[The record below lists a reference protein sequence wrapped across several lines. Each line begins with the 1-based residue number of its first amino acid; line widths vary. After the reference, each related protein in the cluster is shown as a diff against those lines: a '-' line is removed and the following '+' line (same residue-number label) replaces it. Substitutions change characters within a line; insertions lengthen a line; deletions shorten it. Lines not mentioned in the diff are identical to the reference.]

1 MSAILSIALDI
12 KERLI
17 GLALDGL
24 ASPHTRRAYRAALD
38 EFLTWS
44 QGEQPSVMSKALV
57 NSYKAMLLEKKLA
70 PATINL
76 RLAAVRRLAQE
87 AADNGLLD
95 VSIAAA
101 ISKVRGVR
109 LYGVRIGRWLTSAG
123 ARQLL
128 GIPNSGSLRGKR
140 DRALLAVLLGCGLRR
155 DETASVS
162 VAQFRIVEDRWVI
175 ADVVGKH
182 GRIRTVAVP
191 IWAKA
196 AVDVWCRA
204 GSIMAG
210 RLFRQITKC
219 SAVKGEGFTGQAIY
233 DIVLAHARK
242 VDPDVRPHDLRR
254 SFARLAHEGHAPIEQ
269 LSITLGHASIATTE
283 KYIGAKQHFRVA
295 PCDVLDLDI
304 SSPECP
310 PAPAKI
316 TPE

>member
-1 MSAILSIALDI
+1 MPEPLSITPDN

-24 ASPHTRRAYRAALD
+24 VSPHTRRAYRAALD

-44 QGEQPSVMSKALV
+44 QGQQPSELCKALV
-57 NSYKAMLLEKKLA
+57 NRYKAMSFEKELA
-70 PATINL
+70 PATINQ

-87 AADNGLLD
+87 MADNGHLD
-95 VSIAAA
+95 ASVAST
-101 ISKVRGVR
+101 ISKVHGLR

-128 GIPNSGSLRGKR
+128 GIPDSGSLRGMR
-140 DRALLAVLLGCGLRR
+140 DRAILAVLLGCGLRR
-155 DETASVS
+155 AEVAAVS
-162 VAQFRIVEDRWVI
+162 VEQFRIVEDRWVI
-175 ADVVGKH
+175 ADLVGKH

-191 IWAKA
+191 AWAKT
-196 AVDVWCRA
+196 AVDKWCRA
-204 GSIMAG
+204 GSILAG

-219 SAVKGEGFTGQAIY
+219 AEVTGEGFTGQAVY

-269 LSITLGHASIATTE
+269 FSMTLGHASIATTE
-283 KYIGAKQHFRVA
+283 RYIAAKQHFRVA

-304 SSPECP
+304 SSPACQT
-310 PAPAKI
+310 APAKI
-316 TPE
+316 TKD